1 MFCNRRVKG
10 SAFHAAILLLAIA
23 ASACAQKGESNET
36 LGDKFSPKPATIGG
50 ARIDLPAT
58 SDKPDFRAGSV
69 KFIGTAT
76 VLIEYAGMTILTD
89 PNFLHKGEHV
99 HLGYGLTSDRLT
111 DPAVD
116 FEKLPKI
123 DLVLLSHMH
132 EDHFDKFVQEKM
144 PKTTPIVT
152 TAGAAR
158 ELEKLGF
165 VNLYPLDTWSNLTV
179 TRNDATLRISAMP
192 ARHGPP
198 VVSATLPETMGS
210 MLEFQPASSK
220 TAYRMY
226 ISGDTLVYDDIR
238 KIPELYP
245 EIDLALLH
253 LGGTR
258 ILNAV
263 LVTMDAEQGM
273 KMLEIVAPQ
282 HAVPIHYNDYTVF
295 KSPIEDFETLV
306 RDAGWQ
312 EKVTIL
318 RHGQSYKFEGRSR

>member
-1 MFCNRRVKG
+1 MFGYRHGKG
-10 SAFHAAILLLAIA
+10 TVYHAALLLLAIA
-23 ASACAQKGESNET
+23 TSACAQNSGSNET
-36 LGDKFSPKPATIGG
+36 LGDKLGSKPATVDGT
-50 ARIDLPAT
+50 RIVLPT
-58 SDKPDFRAGSV
+58 IPGKPDFSAGTV
-69 KFIGTAT
+69 RFIGTAT

-89 PNFLHKGEHV
+89 PNFLHKGQHV
-99 HLGYGLTSDRLT
+99 HLGYGLTSERLT
-111 DPAVD
+111 DPAVEFD
-116 FEKLPKI
+116 ELPSI

-132 EDHFDKFVQEKM
+132 EDHFDKLVQEKL
-144 PKTTPIVT
+144 PKATPIVT

-165 VNLYPLDTWSNLTV
+165 VNLYPLDAWSSLTIA
-179 TRNDATLRISAMP
+179 RNDATLRISAMP

-210 MLEFQPASSK
+210 MLEFQPSKDK

-226 ISGDTLVYDDIR
+226 ISGDTLVYDDIN
-238 KIPELYP
+238 KIPQMYP
-245 EIDLALLH
+245 DIDLALLH

-273 KMLEIVAPQ
+273 KMLEIVAPR

-295 KSPIEDFETLV
+295 KSPVEDFEKRV

-318 RHGQSYKFEGRSR
+318 KHGQRYVFKGRPR